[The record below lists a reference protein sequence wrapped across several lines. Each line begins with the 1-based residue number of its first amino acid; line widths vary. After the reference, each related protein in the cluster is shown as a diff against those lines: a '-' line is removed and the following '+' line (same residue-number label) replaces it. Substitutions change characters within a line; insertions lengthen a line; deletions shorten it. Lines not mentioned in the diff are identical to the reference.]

1 MISSRLLISPLPSL
15 SIVSNRARS
24 CASLSD
30 VVAVEG
36 FGAFV
41 PLVVAFAFDTTATAL
56 LDDFDDEATGRARR
70 GDDPASPAFSSA
82 RSSSAISG
90 ARSPVSLRIAP
101 ATMKWPRN
109 SDQLIRLSELWSID

>member
-56 LDDFDDEATGRARR
+56 LDDVEC
-70 GDDPASPAFSSA
+70 GDWICLKRDRLCSTMAVADSS
-82 RSSSAISG
+82 
-90 ARSPVSLRIAP
+90 
-101 ATMKWPRN
+101 RN
-109 SDQLIRLSELWSID
+109 VDVDSME